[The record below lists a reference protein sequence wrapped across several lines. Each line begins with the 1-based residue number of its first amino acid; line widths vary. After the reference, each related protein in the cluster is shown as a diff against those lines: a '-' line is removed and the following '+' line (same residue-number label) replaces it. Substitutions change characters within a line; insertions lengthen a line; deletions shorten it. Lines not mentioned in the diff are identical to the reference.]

1 MDQVLLGKIIIGW
14 LFLLTIFHATM
25 FVQVYRRSNE
35 PGGGLA
41 VTVAG
46 AVFFGS
52 LLAMLWIARN
62 NV

>member
-1 MDQVLLGKIIIGW
+1 MDQVLLGKIITGW
-14 LFLLTIFHATM
+14 LFLLTTFHAIM
-25 FVQVYRRSNE
+25 FVQVCRRSNE

-46 AVFFGS
+46 TVLFSS
-52 LLAMLWIARN
+52 LLAMFWIARN

>member
-1 MDQVLLGKIIIGW
+1 
-14 LFLLTIFHATM
+14 M
-25 FVQVYRRSNE
+25 FVQVCRRSNE

-46 AVFFGS
+46 TVLFGS
-52 LLAMLWIARN
+52 LLAMFWIARN